1 MDLAAGVEVRVV
13 QHLAGVEHSAA
24 GHARLPQHRHHLVLR
39 AHARPRP
46 DELVQRVAVLPAR
59 LRVLAAGVR
68 EQVPTTDGGRELAP
82 HLLTHRLH
90 VDVGIVVGSARRARV
105 GAAGHAAHQLV
116 ASAPARLAVA
126 VVIGVAAPEEI
137 GHHLLHRYLD
147 ELALAGALALDVS
160 GQDGGG
166 GVNARSGV
174 ADGRAAADGL
184 AVGEAGYA
192 HHATRRLSD
201 HVEALVLV
209 VRAGEPEA
217 LDAGDDE
224 ARIRRAEPLV
234 VEAQLFH
241 QAGREILHD
250 DVRSLDHPE
259 EQRAATGILQIDR
272 HAALVGIED
281 EEEHR
286 VEARH
291 LRPVAPR
298 LLAARRLDLD
308 DVGPEPAEELGAGR
322 AGFELGEVEDPDAA
336 QRAFGHGSLSPVGST
351 GSILRGITTRRNPMT
366 VSQNDKAIRFRA
378 LHEAPGAFVIPNP
391 WDAGSARIL
400 AALGFQA
407 LATSSGASAGVL
419 GRRDGKVTRDEALAH
434 ARAIVAATE
443 LPVSADL
450 EKGFGDAPE
459 AAAGVKRISLATS
472 LYRAAMTGLLDAARE
487 VKDKGTFGYL
497 DRAVSTPDLS
507 GFMQG

>member
-126 VVIGVAAPEEI
+126 VVVGVAAAEEI
-137 GHHLLHRYLD
+137 GHHLLHRHLD
-147 ELALAGALALDVS
+147 ELALAGALALDVG

-234 VEAQLFH
+234 VE
-241 QAGREILHD
+241 D
-250 DVRSLDHPE
+250 S
-259 EQRAATGILQIDR
+259 
-272 HAALVGIED
+272 
-281 EEEHR
+281 
-286 VEARH
+286 
-291 LRPVAPR
+291 
-298 LLAARRLDLD
+298 
-308 DVGPEPAEELGAGR
+308 
-322 AGFELGEVEDPDAA
+322 DAA

-378 LHEAPGAFVIPNP
+378 LHQAPGAFVIPNP

-459 AAAGVKRISLATS
+459 AAADTIRLAAGVGLVGGSIEDATGDKDRP
-472 LYRAAMTGLLDAARE
+472 LYDERHATERVAAAAQAARAFAFPFTLRSE
-487 VKDKGTFGYL
+487 EHTSEL
-497 DRAVSTPDLS
+497 
-507 GFMQG
+507 